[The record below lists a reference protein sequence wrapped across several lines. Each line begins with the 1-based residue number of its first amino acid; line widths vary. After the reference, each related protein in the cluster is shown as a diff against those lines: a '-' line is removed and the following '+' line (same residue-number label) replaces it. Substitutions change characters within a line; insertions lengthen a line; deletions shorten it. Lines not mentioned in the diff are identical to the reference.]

1 MKQDVA
7 KAIEELKHAFPSS
20 GVDSREDGE
29 GGAYVIVE
37 DVDISCRYQPSS
49 TWLGGHI
56 TALYPYADIYPLFIA
71 DNVRRVDGVPFRRPV
86 TPGAHFL
93 ERPAL
98 QISRR
103 NNHTQHFPQTAVAK
117 FVKVVH
123 FLEQLR

>member
-7 KAIEELKHAFPSS
+7 IAIEELKRAFPSS
-20 GVDSREDGE
+20 EVQSQEDGD

-37 DVDISCRYQPSS
+37 NVPIGCRYRPSS

-71 DNVRRVDGVPFRRPV
+71 DKVCRVTGVAFEAPV
-86 TPGAHFL
+86 TYGAQFL
-93 ERPAL
+93 ERAAL

-103 NNHTQHFPQTAVAK
+103 NNNTQHFPQPAVAK
-117 FVKVVH
+117 FMKVLH
-123 FLEQLR
+123 FLKEF

>member
-7 KAIEELKHAFPSS
+7 NAIEELKLAFPSS
-20 GVDSREDGE
+20 DVCSQEDGD

-37 DVDISCRYQPSS
+37 DVAIGYQYQPSS

-56 TALYPYADIYPLFIA
+56 TALYPYADVYPLFMA
-71 DNVRRVDGVPFRRPV
+71 DNVRRVDGVPFESPI
-86 TPGAHFL
+86 TPEAQFF

-103 NNHTQHFPQTAVAK
+103 NNHTQSYPQTAVAK
-117 FVKVVH
+117 FIKV
-123 FLEQLR
+123 LNYLGEL

>member
-1 MKQDVA
+1 MKQNVA
-7 KAIEELKHAFPSS
+7 NAIEELKRAFPASDVFS
-20 GVDSREDGE
+20 QEDGE

-37 DVDISCRYQPSS
+37 DVSIGCRYLPSS

-71 DNVRRVDGVPFRRPV
+71 DNVHRVDGLAFEPPV
-86 TPGAHFL
+86 TPGAQFV

-103 NNHTQHFPQTAVAK
+103 NNHTQHYPQTAVAK
-117 FVKVVH
+117 FIKVLH
-123 FLEQLR
+123 FLEEI